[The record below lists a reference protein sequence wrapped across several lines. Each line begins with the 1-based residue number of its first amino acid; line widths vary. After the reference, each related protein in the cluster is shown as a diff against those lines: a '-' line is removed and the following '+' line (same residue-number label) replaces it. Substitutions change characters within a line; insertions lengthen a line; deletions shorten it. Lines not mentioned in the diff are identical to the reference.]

1 MYNILIVDD
10 EKKERDGITKL
21 IRRYGFQLKV
31 SQASNGEEAMKEF
44 EKHPFD
50 ILLTDIKMPFMDGIE
65 LIKEVQ
71 KRGYNPICV
80 IYSAYGEFEYAQNA
94 ISLGVREYLL
104 KPIRLDAF
112 DELFHKVIELCKA
125 KDEVEQEKEK
135 VKEAYEEVA
144 AYKLGWKML
153 NYLESVVKDAI
164 HSQNPQNVRG
174 EYSKEAAND
183 LEKEIDFDNRWCI
196 PVLISCYTNLFS
208 VEWESYQTEIEKL
221 FGRESLVI
229 NKEDNQI
236 LVVLMPC
243 KQHLNM
249 KEIKD
254 ECNNLVE
261 QSKRKFHTDVFIVI
275 GSAAE
280 SLKELK
286 DEYEKIKDQLDY
298 QFFVSDSMIIINDE
312 SYYAKKE
319 KDMLALYFERIFN
332 CAKMCDYRGA
342 KKELEK
348 VFSYVERQTGFSS
361 IYVKYTFSDAIKRIT
376 EYTKTDIDLL
386 VYIEEIYA
394 ARSFEEVRLIV
405 YRALDDMAENRRED
419 EKENRLVHM
428 AKNLIYEKYGE
439 SLLSVSYIAEEL
451 NVSTAY
457 LSSLFKIETG
467 ENLVKFI
474 TRYRVEK
481 SKELLRQSNMKV
493 SDIAGKVGYI
503 NVSYYTS
510 IFRNQVGIS
519 PLQYREKA
527 NEI

>member
-10 EKKERDGITKL
+10 EKKERDGITRL

-31 SQASNGEEAMKEF
+31 SQASNGEEALEEF

-112 DELFHKVIELCKA
+112 DELFHKVIDLCRA

-144 AYKLGWKML
+144 AYRLGWKML
-153 NYLESVVKDAI
+153 NYLESVVKDTGA
-164 HSQNPQNVRG
+164 
-174 EYSKEAAND
+174 D
-183 LEKEIDFDNRWCI
+183 LEKDIDFESNYCI

-208 VEWESYQTEIEKL
+208 AEWESYQKEIEKL
-221 FGRESLVI
+221 FGRESLII

-236 LVVLMPC
+236 LVVLMPGR
-243 KQHLNM
+243 QRLNM

-254 ECNNLVE
+254 ECSALIE

-280 SLKELK
+280 NPKELK
-286 DEYEKIKDQLDY
+286 AEYEKIKDQLDY
-298 QFFVSDSMIIINDE
+298 QFFVSDSMMIINDE

-332 CAKMCDYRGA
+332 CPKMRDYRGA

-348 VFSYVERQTGFSS
+348 VFSYIERQTGFSS
-361 IYVKYTFSDAIKRIT
+361 IYVKYTFSDAIKRIA
-376 EYTKTDIDLL
+376 EYTKADIDIL
-386 VYIEEIYA
+386 VYIEKIYE
-394 ARSFEEVRLIV
+394 ARSFDEVRLIV
-405 YRALDDMAENRRED
+405 EKALDDMAENRRED

-428 AKNLIYEKYGE
+428 AKELIYEKYGE

-451 NVSTAY
+451 SVSTAY

-474 TRYRVEK
+474 TRYRIEK

-510 IFRNQVGIS
+510 IFRNQVGLS

-527 NEI
+527 DETE